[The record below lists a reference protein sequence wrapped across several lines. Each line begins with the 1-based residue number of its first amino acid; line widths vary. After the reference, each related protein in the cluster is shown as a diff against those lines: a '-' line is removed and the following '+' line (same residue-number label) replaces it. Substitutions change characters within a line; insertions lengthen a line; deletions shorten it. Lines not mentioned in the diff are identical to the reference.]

1 MEYGWTCITNLLKH
15 KAELYSVF
23 YKSLKTIS
31 KQICI
36 IVQNNF
42 IRNKHLNG
50 LKINLKTY
58 GYPEKIVEIGIL
70 KTFKIQQ
77 TIP

>member
-15 KAELYSVF
+15 KTELYSVF
-23 YKSLKTIS
+23 YKSLKTIA

-36 IVQNNF
+36 IVENKF
-42 IRNKHLNG
+42 IRNTHLNG
-50 LKINLKTY
+50 LKMNLKTY
-58 GYPEKIVEIGIL
+58 GYHEKIIEIGIL